1 MAQQN
6 INIGSSASDGTG
18 DELRVAFDKVNDN
31 FTELY
36 ATAEYSGLTYSN
48 VSSVTSGSGTNA
60 RFTVNRFANT
70 YTVDIIN
77 NAGTSYAV
85 SDTLTIF
92 GNALGGTSGVN
103 DVTLTV
109 LTLANAT
116 VGNIATI
123 SNVGVPANPVL
134 SVNGQTGDVTLDVND
149 IANAASKGYVTNAI
163 NI

>member
-6 INIGSSASDGTG
+6 INTGSSASDGTG
-18 DELRVAFDKVNDN
+18 DELRVAFEKVNDN

-48 VSSVTSGSGTNA
+48 VSSVTSGSGTDA

-77 NAGTSYAV
+77 NAGNSYAV

-92 GNALGGTSGVN
+92 GNALGGTSG
-103 DVTLTV
+103 
-109 LTLANAT
+109 
-116 VGNIATI
+116 
-123 SNVGVPANPVL
+123 
-134 SVNGQTGDVTLDVND
+134 
-149 IANAASKGYVTNAI
+149 
-163 NI
+163 